1 MSSEAPTT
9 ARKVVETLFLD
20 SEERCVL
27 LRIAQSRYRISKD
40 RAEDLLQDMAV
51 DLLRQRQSVRRPRA
65 YLHSVF
71 RLRCSRHG
79 RPPWSDRETVLFA
92 EEFADTG
99 PGASVADLDQ
109 RVYLRQAIQL
119 LSPSCRKLLKARYI
133 EGRSLKESADRIA
146 LAYSGITKTISR
158 CLKRMRA
165 CLA

>member
-1 MSSEAPTT
+1 M
-9 ARKVVETLFLD
+9 VVETLFLE
-20 SEERCVL
+20 SEERRAL

-51 DLLRQRQSVRRPRA
+51 DLLNQRQSVRKPRA

-71 RLRCSRHG
+71 RLRCSRYG
-79 RPPWSDRETVLFA
+79 RARSNRETTPLA

-109 RVYLRQAIQL
+109 RVYLRQAIQF
-119 LSPSCRKLLKARYI
+119 LSPTCRKLLKARYI
-133 EGRSLKESADRIA
+133 EGHTLKESADRIA

-158 CLKRMRA
+158 CLKRLRA
-165 CLA
+165 CLT